1 MAGSPRRRWS
11 VAKFRKKPVVIEAV
25 QWAGD
30 NLSEI
35 QSFYRPNQILVGNQI
50 WIETLEGVMKAD
62 IGDWIIKGIK
72 GEFCPCKP
80 DIFALTYEPAESP
93 SPPDRDDA
101 AMRDGVRVEATKDE
115 KVKRLVEAARNARN
129 YFCDRYGTGKDN
141 LIVAGKVWQELGYAL
156 AEVEKPEVDAEVT
169 RCEVEK

>member
-1 MAGSPRRRWS
+1 MAGSPRRRKI
-11 VAKFRKKPVVIEAV
+11 VVKFRKKPVVIAAV

-72 GEFCPCKP
+72 GEFYPCKP
-80 DIFALTYEPAESP
+80 DIFALTYESAEATS
-93 SPPDRDDA
+93 DRDDD

-115 KVKRLVEAARNARN
+115 KVNGIVRLCQDVDWTNISLMLDYLERIGSAWPHA
-129 YFCDRYGTGKDN
+129 TGQ
-141 LIVAGKVWQELGYAL
+141 LRPFVLGIRSAL
-156 AEVEKPEVDAEVT
+156 AEVEGK
-169 RCEVEK
+169 